1 MKSNTPITTSKP
13 MRKIMPT
20 IQASALSMRASTGR
34 SKERAGSVTLRPF
47 IAAVLAACA
56 PCGAL
61 GQGQLTVYC
70 SIIDEQ
76 CRAGVA
82 AFERSSGVKV
92 TMVRK
97 GTGETYAQI
106 RAEASNPRGD
116 VWWGG
121 PGDPHMQAAEEGLLE
136 EYKSPRLAELHPWAV
151 RLAELSKF
159 RTAGIY
165 LGALGIGYNTQVLKK
180 KNIPEPKCW
189 ADLLDAKLRDEV
201 QIADPNS
208 SGTAYV
214 MLATVVQLMGEDK
227 GFAYLKSLHRNVN
240 QDTKSGIAPVKAT
253 ASGETGVGI
262 AFLHDMVTMRVQGAP
277 IATVAPCEGTGYE
290 IGAVSLIKGR
300 KNSEAAKRFLD
311 WTLTAAAQK
320 IVGVDQNIYSIPSNK
335 AAPVH
340 PEAPNIASIKL
351 INYDSARYGSS
362 AERNRLLKKWGDEVK
377 ALPK

>member
-1 MKSNTPITTSKP
+1 MKI
-13 MRKIMPT
+13 I
-20 IQASALSMRASTGR
+20 IGL
-34 SKERAGSVTLRPF
+34 
-47 IAAVLAACA
+47 VLALAAAATSAQA
-56 PCGAL
+56 P
-61 GQGQLTVYC
+61 LTVYC

-82 AFERSSGVKV
+82 AFERSSGTKV
-92 TMVRK
+92 SMVRK
-97 GTGETYAQI
+97 GTGEIYAQI
-106 RAEASNPRGD
+106 RAEASSPRGD

-151 RLAELSKF
+151 RLAELSKY
-159 RTAGIY
+159 RTTGIY
-165 LGALGIGYNTQVLKK
+165 LGALGLGYNTEVLKK
-180 KNIPEPKCW
+180 KNIPAPKCW
-189 ADLLDAKLRDEV
+189 ADLLDAKFRDEV

-214 MLATVVQLMGEDK
+214 MLATMVQLMGEDK
-227 GFAYLKSLHRNVN
+227 GFAYLKALHRNVN
-240 QDTKSGIAPVKAT
+240 QYTKSGIAPVKST
-253 ASGETGVGI
+253 ASGENGVGI

-277 IATVAPCEGTGYE
+277 IQTVAPCEGTGYE

-300 KNSEAAKRFLD
+300 KNTEAARRFVD
-311 WTLTAAAQK
+311 WTLSAEAQK
-320 IVGVDQNIYSIPSNK
+320 VVGVDQNIYSIPSNK

-340 PEAPNIASIKL
+340 AQAPNIASIKL
-351 INYDSARYGSS
+351 INYDSAKYGSS